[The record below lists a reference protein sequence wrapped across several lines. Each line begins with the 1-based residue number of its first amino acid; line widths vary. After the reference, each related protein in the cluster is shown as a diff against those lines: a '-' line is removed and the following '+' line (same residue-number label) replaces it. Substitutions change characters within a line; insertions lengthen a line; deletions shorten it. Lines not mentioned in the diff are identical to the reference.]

1 MYTHAN
7 WLPERTAHEEN
18 AAARRAGSSRLDG
31 GVPRAR
37 GGPRRNLLRRPPR
50 RPRRRRAA
58 GRGAGRGSPAGSK
71 VWLGHYAEFEEYLK
85 TAAIDKIGDI
95 PVGVTKPKRA
105 FFAKG
110 GLAGSAAL
118 KYLPSGMKSG
128 YWEAYKSEIAAYK
141 LDRILGL
148 DMVPPTIERRVGSN
162 LASLQLWV
170 EGCKLLKDTDQTK
183 VSRCPLGEAGL
194 RQRTFDNLIAN
205 IDRNAGNLLV
215 DADWNLVLIDHSRAF
230 ASNTMPFM
238 KQMTR
243 IDREF
248 YEKLKALDEETLMRE
263 LKPWVL
269 DSGGVRDILKRRDK
283 IVAQFDRF
291 ASEKGEAAVFPF

>member
-1 MYTHAN
+1 MR
-7 WLPERTAHEEN
+7 RTPLLVALCLTASAVALLAPARAQEPAPQTPATATAQAPSV
-18 AAARRAGSSRLDG
+18 AA
-31 GVPRAR
+31 P
-37 GGPRRNLLRRPPR
+37 
-50 RPRRRRAA
+50 AA
-58 GRGAGRGSPAGSK
+58 QATGAKIWIGR
-71 VWLGHYAEFEEYLK
+71 YAEFEEYLK
-85 TAAIDKIGDI
+85 TAPIETIADVPI
-95 PVGVTKPKRA
+95 GVTKPKRA
-105 FFAKG
+105 FFVKG
-110 GLAGSAAL
+110 GLAGSAVL
-118 KYLPSGMKSG
+118 KYLPAGIKSG

-148 DMVPPTIERRVGSN
+148 DMVPPTIERRVGAD
-162 LASLQLWV
+162 LASFQLWV
-170 EGCKLLKDTDQTK
+170 DGCKHLQDTDQSQVASLPRWIK
-183 VSRCPLGEAGL
+183 QVL

-205 IDRNAGNLLV
+205 VDRNAGNLLV

-230 ASNTMPFM
+230 ASSTMPFM

-248 YEKLKALDEETLMRE
+248 YEKLKALDEATLMRE

-269 DSGGVRDILKRRDK
+269 TGGSVRDILKRRDK

>member
-1 MYTHAN
+1 
-7 WLPERTAHEEN
+7 
-18 AAARRAGSSRLDG
+18 
-31 GVPRAR
+31 
-37 GGPRRNLLRRPPR
+37 
-50 RPRRRRAA
+50 
-58 GRGAGRGSPAGSK
+58 
-71 VWLGHYAEFEEYLK
+71 
-85 TAAIDKIGDI
+85 
-95 PVGVTKPKRA
+95 
-105 FFAKG
+105 
-110 GLAGSAAL
+110 
-118 KYLPSGMKSG
+118 LPSGIKSG

-141 LDRILGL
+141 MDRILGL
-148 DMVPPTIERRVGSN
+148 DMVPPTIERRVGSD

-170 EGCKLLKDTDQTK
+170 EGCTHLEKRDQ
-183 VSRCPLGEAGL
+183 SSCPRPIVWAKQVC

-205 IDRNAGNLLV
+205 VDRNAGNLLV
-215 DADWNLVLIDHSRAF
+215 DDDWNLVLIDHSRAF

-248 YEKLKALDEETLMRE
+248 YERLKALDEETLMRE

-269 DSGGVRDILKRRDK
+269 TGGSVRDILKRRDK

>member
-1 MYTHAN
+1 MRR
-7 WLPERTAHEEN
+7 LPVVN
-18 AAARRAGSSRLDG
+18 AAFVGAFVALPLSY
-31 GVPRAR
+31 AQT
-37 GGPRRNLLRRPPR
+37 PP
-50 RPRRRRAA
+50 AA
-58 GRGAGRGSPAGSK
+58 GVSASTAAPSGAPAATQLADPLGAK
-71 VWLGHYAEFEEYLK
+71 IWLGHYAEYEDYLK
-85 TAAIDKIGDI
+85 TAAIQKVGDI

-105 FFAKG
+105 FFDPG

-118 KYLPSGMKSG
+118 KYLPSGIKSG

-148 DMVPPTIERRVGSN
+148 DMVPPTIERRVGSD

-170 EGCKLLKDTDQTK
+170 ENCRLLKDVDQRK
-183 VSRCPLGEAGL
+183 CPRPMSWAKQVC

-215 DADWNLVLIDHSRAF
+215 DQDWNLILIDHSRAF

-238 KQMTR
+238 KDMSR
-243 IDREF
+243 VDREF
-248 YEKLKALDEETLMRE
+248 YEKLKALDLETLERE

-269 DSGGVRDILKRRDK
+269 TTGTLKDLLKRRDK
-283 IVAQFDRF
+283 IVARFDELARSK
-291 ASEKGEAAVFPF
+291 SEAEVFPF

>member
-1 MYTHAN
+1 MRRRPVAWAALVGVLLALAPWYARAQDSQA
-7 WLPERTAHEEN
+7 P
-18 AAARRAGSSRLDG
+18 AAAG
-31 GVPRAR
+31 
-37 GGPRRNLLRRPPR
+37 
-50 RPRRRRAA
+50 AA
-58 GRGAGRGSPAGSK
+58 AAATPTADPLGAK
-71 VWLGHYAEFEEYLK
+71 VWLGHYAEYEDYLK
-85 TAAIDKIGDI
+85 TAAIQKVGDI

-105 FFAKG
+105 FFEPG

-148 DMVPPTIERRVGSN
+148 DMVPPTIERRVGSD

-170 EGCKLLKDTDQTK
+170 ENCRLLKDVDQK
-183 VSRCPLGEAGL
+183 KCPRPMSWAKQVC

-215 DADWNLVLIDHSRAF
+215 DQDWNLILIDHSRAF
-230 ASNTMPFM
+230 ASNSMPFL
-238 KQMTR
+238 KDMTR

-248 YEKLKALDEETLMRE
+248 YAKLKALDLETLERE

-269 DSGGVRDILKRRDK
+269 TTGTLKDLLKRRDK
-283 IVAQFDRF
+283 IVAHFDELARKKT
-291 ASEKGEAAVFPF
+291 EPEVFPF